1 MLLLYPSEILMV
13 GLLVNM
19 VLSMTMSTKTDCA
32 LFKIP
37 SDCAVQVQKRFNRY
51 KEVSVEIDG
60 QLARSSII
68 LTSPP
73 SLVCPGGIGR
83 RHIANVLVGQLSQ
96 MGYVL
101 LTSINPESCS

>member
-1 MLLLYPSEILMV
+1 MV

-19 VLSMTMSTKTDCA
+19 VLSMTITTKTDCR